1 MKPSHV
7 ALALETCIKAKRP
20 IFIWG
25 PPGVGKSQVTH
36 QVVKRIGLERIIEIR
51 GALLDAVDLHGVPD
65 IREGKTIWATPGF
78 LPTSGTGFIFIDEM
92 PAAPPLVQ
100 SALLQLTL
108 DGRLGEY
115 VLPEGW
121 AIGAAGNRQED
132 RAYSSR
138 LSTAQSDRFF
148 HVDWEVD
155 FNDWLVWGLTAG
167 IRMEVIAFI
176 RFCPQFLHQ
185 FDPQKE
191 TRAFPS
197 PRGWE
202 YISDVLNHDPDP
214 RIMLDLFSGKVG
226 RAAGTQFVGFLKIWQ
241 SLPDPD
247 AVLMNPQNAPVPDD
261 PQTMWALC
269 GALTGRVGKNNAG
282 RFMEYAN
289 RIPSEFAALMINGA
303 IIKTP
308 EVQNTRPFAQ
318 WVSEHHELMVG

>member
-1 MKPSHV
+1 MKPSLV
-7 ALALETCIKAKRP
+7 ALSLETCIKARRP

-25 PPGVGKSQVTH
+25 PPGVGKSQVTQ
-36 QVVKRIGLERIIEIR
+36 QVAEKMKINLIDIR
-51 GALLDAVDLHGVPD
+51 AALLDAVDLHGVPE
-65 IREGKTIWATPGF
+65 IKNGKTVWAIPDF
-78 LPTSGTGFIFIDEM
+78 LPQDGNGLLFFDEL

-100 SALLQLTL
+100 NACLSLVL
-108 DGRLGEY
+108 DRRLGEY
-115 VLPEGW
+115 HLPPGY
-121 AIGAAGNRQED
+121 AVGAAGNRQED
-132 RAYSSR
+132 RAYNSR
-138 LSTAQSDRFF
+138 MSTALADRFY
-148 HVDWEVD
+148 HVDFEID
-155 FNDWLVWGLTAG
+155 LNDWLAWALAAG
-167 IRMEVIAFI
+167 IRMEVIAFV

-247 AVLMNPQNAPVPDD
+247 AVLMNPANAPVPDD

-318 WVSEHHELMVG
+318 WISEHHELMVG